1 MKYKENAFDKY
12 SKNIKINMKFYDNQK
27 FGRDKII
34 KLYRQLL
41 EKLINYDKKEIEKIK
56 IYSKYLIKR

>member
-41 EKLINYDKKEIEKIK
+41 EKLINK
-56 IYSKYLIKR
+56 

>member
-1 MKYKENAFDKY
+1 
-12 SKNIKINMKFYDNQK
+12 MKFYDNQK

-41 EKLINYDKKEIEKIK
+41 EKLNLKYYEVLIFLTKKNK
-56 IYSKYLIKR
+56 